1 MEFNKYEKQ
10 KTRVKNVIDI
20 YARMKLKNEINYI
33 TLKNIYNPTIKDAYA
48 EYNIKKITR
57 NNQDLITEKLIE
69 LTEQYGITAQQSLE
83 ARKQVLSMA
92 IDKGDLSNANKALD
106 SFDSKLDL
114 TPIKT
119 QTTQSIELKGD
130 LSHLLPSSKDVK
142 QLNDELKQLDVEDKD
157 VKQ

>member
-1 MEFNKYEKQ
+1 MKGLALEKQ
-10 KTRVKNVIDI
+10 YSRVKRFVDL
-20 YARMKLKNEINYI
+20 YARMLTKGEIDWIKLGNVYNTKELKPEWKAKRILRNKVIQGMI
-33 TLKNIYNPTIKDAYA
+33 TD
-48 EYNIKKITR
+48 
-57 NNQDLITEKLIE
+57 KLIE

-83 ARKQVLSMA
+83 ARKQVLQAA

-130 LSHLLPSSKDVK
+130 LSHLLPVKQELK
-142 QLNDELKQLDVEDKD
+142 QLNDASSTSESNKE
-157 VKQ
+157 